1 MSRLRTGL
9 HAAWLYGVTIL
20 LMILYQP
27 LLLLPRSAMRAGLRL
42 WARLLIWGMRTL
54 GGVRLEIR
62 GTERLPAGSYLVAAK
77 HQSMFDVI
85 PPFAVL
91 PDPLFVMKKE
101 LANIPTFGWLA
112 RKAGMIEVDRKARAQ
127 ALRQMVVDA
136 RRLMA
141 EPRQLIIYPEGTRK
155 APGAPPDYKPGVAA
169 LYAELG
175 LPCVPVASNTGVRL
189 DERGLA
195 RRRGT
200 VVFEILEPIPPGLK
214 RAEFMRLLQERIETA
229 STALL

>member
-1 MSRLRTGL
+1 
-9 HAAWLYGVTIL
+9 
-20 LMILYQP
+20 MILYQP
-27 LLLLPRSAMRAGLRL
+27 LLLLPRPAMRAGLRVWAGLVL
-42 WARLLIWGMRTL
+42 WGTRTL

-62 GTERLPAGSYLVAAK
+62 GAERLPPGSYLVAAK
-77 HQSMFDVI
+77 HQSMFDII
-85 PPFAVL
+85 PPFAAM

-101 LANIPTFGWLA
+101 LARIPTFGWLA
-112 RKAGMIEVDRKARAQ
+112 RKAGMIEVDRQARAR

-136 RRLMA
+136 RRAMA
-141 EPRQLIIYPEGTRK
+141 EPRQLVIYPEGTRR
-155 APGAPPDYKPGVAA
+155 APGASPDYKPGVAA

-175 LPCVPVASNTGVRL
+175 LPCVPVACNTGVLL

-195 RRRGT
+195 RKPG
-200 VVFEILEPIPPGLK
+200 VVVYEILEPIGPGLK